1 MLKLQKTKKL
11 LKFWRERMISFFL
24 FPVCRSEV
32 FYEDPRFYSEVL
44 DTLTGLVLIPV
55 FKISFLT
62 QSKLNP

>member
-1 MLKLQKTKKL
+1 
-11 LKFWRERMISFFL
+11 MISFFL